1 MLHIIVNPASKSGL
15 GKEKWELLKRELNEH
30 SIVYQVYFTKKKTGA
45 AGCVS
50 AILETLSKSA
60 TDNSSTRADKHLI
73 CVLGGDGTMNEVT
86 NALYLTKPNAGKE
99 FALAYLPTGSSNDL
113 ARALHITPS
122 YEDFISRVKKG
133 DVQSID
139 TGLMTTPSGKQRRF
153 CVSCGIGLDAAT
165 CKEALSSKLKDTLN
179 RIGLGK
185 LTYAGIAIK
194 QLISA
199 PVTDCDIIL
208 ADGSVHHLEKFL
220 FGVAMVHPYEGGGIK
235 FAPIADCT
243 DGEFDICIVAGLR
256 KWRALYLLPL
266 AFFGKH
272 VGKKSVYMFK
282 SSSVTFRT
290 GTPLV
295 VHTDGE
301 YAGTRQEITL
311 TCQHN
316 NLNYL

>member
-15 GKEKWELLKRELNEH
+15 GKIRWEELKQELNKH

-45 AGCVS
+45 AGCVDT
-50 AILETLSKSA
+50 ILQNRSKTTPSSDSCA
-60 TDNSSTRADKHLI
+60 TDTHVI

-86 NALYLTKPNAGKE
+86 NALYKAMPDAKNA

-122 YEDFISRVKKG
+122 YEDFITRVKKG
-133 DVQSID
+133 TMQSTD
-139 TGLMTTPSGKQRRF
+139 TGLMTTPSGKKRHF

-165 CKEALSSKLKDTLN
+165 CKEALNSKLKDTLN

-185 LTYAGIAIK
+185 LTYAGIALK

-199 PVTDCDIIL
+199 PVTDCDVIL

-235 FAPIADCT
+235 FAPNANCT

-282 SSSVTFRT
+282 SSSVTFKT
-290 GTPLV
+290 SSPLV

-311 TCQHN
+311 TCRQN
-316 NLNYL
+316 NLNYI

>member
-15 GKEKWELLKRELNEH
+15 GKEKWELLKQELNKN
-30 SIVYQVYFTKKKTGA
+30 SIVYQVYFTQKKTGA
-45 AGCVS
+45 TGCVNT
-50 AILETLSKSA
+50 ILENLSN
-60 TDNSSTRADKHLI
+60 TDADTHPQRAAQNII

-86 NALYLTKPNAGKE
+86 NALYLAKPDAGKE

-139 TGLMTTPSGKQRRF
+139 AGLMTTPSGKQRRF

-185 LTYAGIAIK
+185 LTYAGIAVK
-194 QLISA
+194 QLVSA
-199 PVTDCDIIL
+199 PVTDCDVIL
-208 ADGSVHHLEKFL
+208 ADGTVHHLEKFL
-220 FGVAMVHPYEGGGIK
+220 FGVAMVHPFEGGGIK
-235 FAPIADCT
+235 FAPKADCT

-290 GTPLV
+290 STPLV

-311 TCQHN
+311 TCQQN
-316 NLNYL
+316 NLKYL